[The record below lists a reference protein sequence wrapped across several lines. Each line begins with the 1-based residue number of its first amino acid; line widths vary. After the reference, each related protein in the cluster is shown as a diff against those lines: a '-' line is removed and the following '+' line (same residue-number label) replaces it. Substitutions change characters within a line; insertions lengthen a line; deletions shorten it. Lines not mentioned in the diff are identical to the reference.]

1 MTPPRTIL
9 LVAGREVRQRLRSR
23 AFLLVTGIL
32 AVLFAVA
39 AALPAL
45 LADRLE
51 LVDDTAVP
59 EAPVVGVIGPIDDAT
74 LAGLTAAF
82 RGASPQRVAVT
93 DEGEAVAL
101 LEEGEVAFVVADG
114 GSRLLAAGASGP
126 FGSPVPPGVAEAIG
140 SARALAASGV
150 DAERIAP
157 LVDAPAVPVE
167 VVVTGTGVDPETA
180 PGRFAVAYAGSVL
193 LYFVLIF
200 FANLIV
206 TGVLEEKSSRV
217 VELLLPAV
225 PARQLM
231 GGKVL
236 GLGTVGT
243 LQAAAMITP
252 ALLVLLVAGQDR
264 VPPRIGVSVVSVL
277 VAFVLGYGLYAGV
290 TAGLSALV
298 SRVEDSQVALF
309 PLYVLLIGAFA
320 TSFPVLSAPDSTLAK
335 VATFVPFTAP
345 FVVPPRIALVD
356 LPLWQAGVSAVLVTV
371 TAVLLTRLA
380 ARLYEGSILRA
391 GARVSLRSAWRG
403 ARE

>member
-1 MTPPRTIL
+1 MIRWRTVV

-23 AFLLVTGIL
+23 AFLVVTG
-32 AVLFAVA
+32 LFAVLIAIGAAVPAVVGDRFAAVDELGGDAPTIGIIGQVDEATIAALTATFGAPPDRVRVPDEA
-39 AALPAL
+39 AAATM
-45 LADRLE
+45 LE
-51 LVDDTAVP
+51 HGSL
-59 EAPVVGVIGPIDDAT
+59 
-74 LAGLTAAF
+74 
-82 RGASPQRVAVT
+82 
-93 DEGEAVAL
+93 
-101 LEEGEVAFVVADG
+101 AFVLADG
-114 GSRLLAAGASGP
+114 GTRILAAGSAGP
-126 FGSPVPPGVAEAIG
+126 FGSPVPAGVPEALG
-140 SARALAASGV
+140 AARALNASGL
-150 DAERIAP
+150 AP
-157 LVDAPAVPVE
+157 DQVTDVLGAPPVE
-167 VVVTGTGVDPETA
+167 VEVVITGTGVDPQTA
-180 PGRFAVAYAGSVL
+180 AGRFAVAYAGAVL

-206 TGVLEEKSSRV
+206 TGVIEEKSSRV

-236 GLGTVGT
+236 GLGTLGT
-243 LQAAAMITP
+243 LQAATMITP
-252 ALLVLLVAGQDR
+252 GLVILTTLGRDNI
-264 VPPRIGVSVVSVL
+264 PPRLGVSAASVL

-309 PLYVLLIGAFA
+309 PLYALLIGAFA
-320 TSFPVLSAPDSTLAK
+320 TTFPVLGSPDSTLAQ

-345 FVVPPRIALVD
+345 FVVPARIALVD
-356 LPLWQAGVSAVLVTV
+356 LPLWQAAISGVLVIV
-371 TAVLLTRLA
+371 TAVLLTLLA